1 MIKLKTLTVKNFMSV
16 GNVTQALNLEGHEL
30 TLVLGQNIDL
40 GGDDAGSRNGTG
52 KTTIL
57 NALSFALFADALS
70 ARAAVCC
77 WLCVSVPCMGTKR
90 VLVTTLDLSFSGSC
104 PGKCFGKCSESG
116 PETWKR
122 S

>member
-16 GNVTQALNLEGHEL
+16 GNVTQAINFEGQDL

-57 NALSFALFADALS
+57 NALSFALFGDALTNIK
-70 ARAAVCC
+70 RDNLVDKTNEKTC
-77 WLCVSVPCMGTKR
+77 WCHANLKSMVKNTKSR
-90 VLVTTLDLSFSGSC
+90 EAGSLLL
-104 PGKCFGKCSESG
+104 
-116 PETWKR
+116 
-122 S
+122 